1 VLREVRFLR
10 ACRHPCIIDVHDA
23 FSMTNPRY
31 TNYVS
36 RATLCE
42 EGATVSHGG
51 RRMLLTTLFG
61 SYRRGRVVVAFWS
74 LVLTTR
80 TLCIHPCRIVYIV
93 MHYCE
98 AGTVASVISS
108 AKKNKSTLAE
118 NQVIKWVLQLALAM
132 QFLHDNHVIHRDL
145 KPMNVMLTE
154 GGDSLKLADF
164 GLAMSMSELSQEDAT
179 DEVGVAICS
188 CCDSRI

>member
-1 VLREVRFLR
+1 MFTTEGQSKLCPVFGVL
-10 ACRHPCIIDVHDA
+10 
-23 FSMTNPRY
+23 
-31 TNYVS
+31 S
-36 RATLCE
+36 RWM
-42 EGATVSHGG
+42 G
-51 RRMLLTTLFG
+51 RRYVFD
-61 SYRRGRVVVAFWS
+61 S
-74 LVLTTR
+74 LYWPEITSCSLP
-80 TLCIHPCRIVYIV
+80 PCRIVYIV

-98 AGTVASVISS
+98 AGTIASVISS

-179 DEVGVAICS
+179 DEVGVVIGS

>member
-1 VLREVRFLR
+1 
-10 ACRHPCIIDVHDA
+10 
-23 FSMTNPRY
+23 
-31 TNYVS
+31 
-36 RATLCE
+36 
-42 EGATVSHGG
+42 
-51 RRMLLTTLFG
+51 
-61 SYRRGRVVVAFWS
+61 
-74 LVLTTR
+74 
-80 TLCIHPCRIVYIV
+80 

-98 AGTVASVISS
+98 AGTIASVISS

-132 QFLHDNHVIHRDL
+132 QFLHDYHVIHRDL

-179 DEVGVAICS
+179 DEVRHCTLN
-188 CCDSRI
+188 CCDAGRCLLCCGSFCAGLGSGVELRHVYSDLSAAVIAQ